1 MGKLFCMM
9 GKSSSGKDT
18 IYKALVEDHELGLHT
33 VVPYTTRPVRE
44 GEAEGKNY
52 YFVTEEVYGQM
63 ASEGKI
69 IEARAYN
76 TVHGLWRYF
85 TADDGQIDFSK
96 GNFIVIGTLEA
107 YEQFADYF
115 GADSVVPI
123 YINVEDGQRLMRA
136 LSREMQQKEPKYA
149 ELCRRFLAD
158 CEDFSEE
165 KLQKAGIVKAYENI
179 NLGECVAKVKSDIMR
194 MLYI

>member
-9 GKSSSGKDT
+9 GKSASGKDT
-18 IYKALVEDHELGLHT
+18 IYKALTEDDTLGLHT
-33 VVPYTTRPVRE
+33 VIPYTTRPIRE
-44 GEAEGKNY
+44 GEAEGENY
-52 YFVTEEVYGQM
+52 YFVDEKMYGRM
-63 ASEGKI
+63 ADEGKI
-69 IEARAYN
+69 IEARAYH

-107 YEQFADYF
+107 YEQFSSYF
-115 GADSVVPI
+115 GKDSVLPI

-136 LSREMQQKEPKYA
+136 LSRERQQKQPKYA

-165 KLQKAGIVKAYENI
+165 KLKNAGIDKFYNNDSLETCILEVKRA
-179 NLGECVAKVKSDIMR
+179 VRR
-194 MLYI
+194 ML